1 VEGGKTL
8 RDHRK
13 LRAFELADTL
23 ALAVYRQTQSCPK
36 SEIFGLTAQMRRAA
50 LSIPSNIAEGCAR
63 YSQADYL
70 RFLDVAYGST
80 RELEYQISIAA
91 RLGFLNQED
100 SANLNSLC
108 EETGKVLH
116 GLIRSMRS

>member
-1 VEGGKTL
+1 
-8 RDHRK
+8 
-13 LRAFELADTL
+13 
-23 ALAVYRQTQSCPK
+23 
-36 SEIFGLTAQMRRAA
+36 MRRAA

-91 RLGFLNQED
+91 RLGFLNQEA
-100 SANLNSLC
+100 SANLNNLC

>member
-1 VEGGKTL
+1 
-8 RDHRK
+8 
-13 LRAFELADTL
+13 
-23 ALAVYRQTQSCPK
+23 
-36 SEIFGLTAQMRRAA
+36 MRRAA

-91 RLGFLNQED
+91 RLGFFHQED